1 MLSSALLNNNKYFLC
16 VEFFFKSSLSSPFP
30 LSIRVCHTQAENM
43 TPANTFYLFT
53 CLSVL
58 FCLPLTLAL
67 EGRNAARIWSAAV
80 PDGAAAVSLLWLICQ
95 SALYFTAYSEVQF
108 KALDQISP
116 VTHAV
121 GNTMRRVVIMLVC
134 IGVFGTPMTPL
145 AAMGSVLA
153 IGGSFLYSMVKAEEK
168 RKAKEAVLDAKLAQ
182 ALPLK
187 VDAGKKAE

>member
-1 MLSSALLNNNKYFLC
+1 
-16 VEFFFKSSLSSPFP
+16 
-30 LSIRVCHTQAENM
+30 M

-80 PDGAAAVSLLWLICQ
+80 PDGAAAISLLWLICQ

-134 IGVFGTPMTPL
+134 IFAFKTPVSL
-145 AAMGSVLA
+145 LGWVGSATA
-153 IGGSFLYSMVKAEEK
+153 IGGTYAYAIAKLQEKRAEQKEAAEE
-168 RKAKEAVLDAKLAQ
+168 EGEEVD
-182 ALPLK
+182 LK
-187 VDAGKKAE
+187 VGEPFAHPMLPVLKAAGRVVQLTRG